1 MALEKQSQRFITHM
15 EGFLLRL
22 EDELMDFTPVE
33 YKNVTMTE
41 AEMLDLFYNK
51 FGEIPL
57 LSRMDAVAD
66 TFIDEVE
73 TLKNKDLPEEEKQEL
88 IERFRQMYDT
98 RDFYVLYNRFLEEEG
113 LPLLPDL
120 PPEERKLAYEDV
132 YPILYLKYR
141 LQKRQGR
148 QVSNIWWWMRCR
160 IIPAFQYLIL
170 KQMFSCRHDDS
181 RRPGPDHGR

>member
-120 PPEERKLAYEDV
+120 PPEEPEACLRG
-132 YPILYLKYR
+132 R
-141 LQKRQGR
+141 LSHPLSQ
-148 QVSNIWWWMRCR
+148 
-160 IIPAFQYLIL
+160 IPA
-170 KQMFSCRHDDS
+170 SEA
-181 RRPGPDHGR
+181 PGPPGYQTSGGG

>member
-1 MALEKQSQRFITHM
+1 
-15 EGFLLRL
+15 
-22 EDELMDFTPVE
+22 MDFTPVE

-98 RDFYVLYNRFLEEEG
+98 RDFYVPVQPFSGGGRAAPAARPSARENG
-113 LPLLPDL
+113 SLPTRTFIPSFISNTGF
-120 PPEERKLAYEDV
+120 RSARAAR
-132 YPILYLKYR
+132 I
-141 LQKRQGR
+141 
-148 QVSNIWWWMRCR
+148 SNIWWWMRCR
-160 IIPAFQYLIL
+160 ITPASSI
-170 KQMFSCRHDDS
+170 
-181 RRPGPDHGR
+181 